1 MFVCGPALGAW
12 LGAVIHV
19 CIVSVHKVRNMFGI
33 LLVCLFVA
41 AGFRNSMCVVGLSA
55 GFQ

>member
-1 MFVCGPALGAW
+1 MFACGPALGVW
-12 LGAVIHV
+12 FDAVIHV

-33 LLVCLFVA
+33 LLVCQFVA
-41 AGFRNSMCVVGLSA
+41 AVFRNFMCVVGLST